1 MYTTA
6 VKREVEE
13 EVTIDTDYSD
23 NIVALL
29 NDESNE
35 VGSVHLGVV
44 HFWNLSEP
52 KVTRREQMLTQMEFM
67 TPEQL
72 NQVKDSMETWSQI
85 CLDGLSQMTEKKGS
99 SNNCF

>member
-13 EVTIDTDYSD
+13 EVIIDTDYTD

-52 KVTRREQMLTQMEFM
+52 KVNRREQMITQMEFM
-67 TPEQL
+67 TPQQL
-72 NQVKDSMETWSQI
+72 NEVKDSMETWSQI
-85 CLDGLSQMTEKKGS
+85 CLNGLTKMTEKSK
-99 SNNCF
+99 